1 MDKEQIQA
9 ELRNGVSIAEVC
21 TRHNVSLLALF
32 NELKTEQE
40 YTYSPKAQY
49 SNTGELYIY
58 RKSNGYY
65 YLRKGGGHYG
75 HYKSMSEAKKV
86 RDYFIM
92 HRWDKR
98 KLDEACRKV
107 GVKRVILKKGR
118 G

>member
-1 MDKEQIQA
+1 MDKEQIQS

-32 NELKTEQE
+32 NELKAEQE
-40 YTYSPKAQY
+40 YTYSPKAMH

-86 RDYFIM
+86 RDYFM
-92 HRWDKR
+92 HTGWRKS
-98 KLDEACRKV
+98 KLDKV
-107 GVKRVILKKGR
+107 CSELGVERVKSRGR
-118 G
+118 Y

>member
-1 MDKEQIQA
+1 MDKEQIQR

-32 NELKTEQE
+32 NELKAEQE
-40 YTYSPKAQY
+40 YTYSPKARY

-86 RDYFIM
+86 RDYFIYNGWRK
-92 HRWDKR
+92 HR
-98 KLDEACRKV
+98 LDEVCKEL
-107 GVKRVILKKGR
+107 GVEQVKSRGR
-118 G
+118 Y